1 MGLLEE
7 MTLDQLQMK
16 LMDVK
21 RERKEE
27 EERRRNANNK
37 KKEEFK
43 DTLNSKK

>member
-1 MGLLEE
+1 